1 MAIIRDL
8 TVPSLGLPQQV
19 IAPGRRPTMV
29 QPNFYNQ
36 QLNQQLNQ
44 KQQQQSPTGGSSQ
57 QGNQYNQFNSR
68 QQAPIDQPYFYQTP
82 QDAYESQPLSGDY
95 IKQQLA
101 EFANRAAPPQLQPG
115 ERVTSPDMSLVAP
128 TSFQAYYDQLST
140 IDQSGQEM
148 LGAAQAKAAY
158 QRQQQLNAIQNQQVP
173 AFKGATL
180 NNSGGGGGTA
190 TGSIPS
196 NPKANFTYAQ
206 QIAPQFGW
214 GASDLAAWYTL
225 GMKESGWNNNAQNP
239 TSTAYGI
246 GQFLNSTWAG
256 VGATKTSDPRAQVQ
270 AMAQYIKNRYGSPS
284 AALAFH
290 IAHNWY

>member
-1 MAIIRDL
+1 M

-29 QPNFYNQ
+29 QPSFYNQ
-36 QLNQQLNQ
+36 QMQQQ
-44 KQQQQSPTGGSSQ
+44 VQQQQMPTGGINNQLVNQ
-57 QGNQYNQFNSR
+57 QQFNQQQFGQQR
-68 QQAPIDQPYFYQTP
+68 QIQSPVDQPYFYQTP
-82 QDAYESQPLSGDY
+82 QDAYASQPLSGDY

-101 EFANRAAPPQLQPG
+101 EFASRAAPPQLQPG
-115 ERVTSPDMSLVAP
+115 ERVTSPDMNLVAP
-128 TSFQAYYDQLST
+128 TSFQAYYDQLSS